1 LSVSAFGNVV
11 YPPVMAELTI
21 DGISRS
27 FSDFKLNPSHFDIIA
42 GCVERESEVVRISLR
57 GTHLEFR
64 IFQAGQGSYF
74 CLYSCAPAGCSPTER
89 WPRETGTEF
98 NVLLFRFGH
107 WLRHEVIPYGA
118 SLGYRS
124 SDLSANAAAR

>member
-1 LSVSAFGNVV
+1 
-11 YPPVMAELTI
+11 MKELTI

-27 FSDFKLNPSHFDIIA
+27 LSDFKLNSALFDIVL
-42 GCVERESEVVRISLR
+42 GSLERESETVRISLK

-64 IFQAGQGSYF
+64 VFQTNQASYYCRYSMGPSGGGS
-74 CLYSCAPAGCSPTER
+74 TER

-107 WLRHEVIPYGA
+107 WLRHEVIPHGA
-118 SLGYRS
+118 SLGYWS
-124 SDLSANAAAR
+124 ADLTAIALAQ

>member
-1 LSVSAFGNVV
+1 
-11 YPPVMAELTI
+11 MKELTI

-27 FSDFKLNPSHFDIIA
+27 LSDFKLNPALFDIVL
-42 GCVERESEVVRISLR
+42 GSLEKESEAVRISLK

-64 IFQAGQGSYF
+64 VFRTDQQSYF
-74 CLYSCAPAGCSPTER
+74 CRYSLGPSGGGSTER

-107 WLRHEVIPYGA
+107 WLRHEVIPEGA
-118 SLGYRS
+118 RLGYWS
-124 SDLSANAAAR
+124 ANLSAIPSAQ

>member
-1 LSVSAFGNVV
+1 
-11 YPPVMAELTI
+11 MAELTI

-27 FSDFKLNPSHFDIIA
+27 FSDFKLNPSHFDIVV
-42 GCVERESEVVRISLR
+42 GCVEKESEAVRISLR

-64 IFQAGQGSYF
+64 IFQAGEGSYF
-74 CLYSCAPAGCSPTER
+74 CRYSCALTSGSPTER

-107 WLRHEVIPYGA
+107 WLRHEVIPVGA
-118 SLGYRS
+118 SLGYWS
-124 SDLSANAAAR
+124 SDLTPSVPAQ

>member
-1 LSVSAFGNVV
+1 
-11 YPPVMAELTI
+11 MQELTI

-27 FSDFKLNPSHFDIIA
+27 LSDFKLNPGLFEIVLGSL
-42 GCVERESEVVRISLR
+42 EKESEAVRISLK

-64 IFQAGQGSYF
+64 VFQTEPGSYY
-74 CLYSCAPAGCSPTER
+74 CRYSVGPSGGASTER

-107 WLRHEVIPYGA
+107 WLRHEVIPHGA
-118 SLGYRS
+118 GLGYWS
-124 SDLSANAAAR
+124 ADLTTIALAQ